1 MHVLSVAVDRL
12 AGRQRHRSCNGAV
25 SVRSAV
31 SERFQRESN
40 IICRD
45 NLTNAACRVVCFPC
59 RGPTAISFLL
69 LLLPGRRHLPL
80 TVLPWV
86 DNNSHSDCSFLC
98 LLAKFIHLMSPIGM
112 SAAAIKSG
120 QSKNKAHCDY
130 TNKSKP
136 LNFHIM
142 KLYCE

>member
-12 AGRQRHRSCNGAV
+12 AGRQQHRSCNGAV
-25 SVRSAV
+25 SVLLAV

-98 LLAKFIHLMSPIGM
+98 SREIHSPDEPHWDVGCCDQKW
-112 SAAAIKSG
+112 AEQK
-120 QSKNKAHCDY
+120 QAHCDY